1 MAGSHHSE
9 KLKREITKLL
19 QAGIP
24 VYILAKDYGIPE
36 TTVRNFPNQIAR
48 LDAQAANYQRAKQS
62 ALSGTPPTLAPLI
75 RPSAATG
82 FTRPAPNTILFDG
95 PIDIGV
101 LPDTQVKPDID
112 LEYLACY
119 GRFFAAKK
127 PHVIL
132 QGGDFADM
140 PSLSFHDQPGSKNYE
155 GKRYQRD
162 ILSVHQGMKTF
173 MQPIL
178 DEMARTDWK
187 PLLIL
192 TLGNHEHRIDRTIA
206 ATPKLDGTMGLP
218 DLEYERW
225 GWEVYPFLTPVII
238 NGMAFAH
245 YFTSGVMGRPI
256 TSAQAILTK
265 KHMSCFAF
273 HQQGRDVKHGYR
285 GDGKEITA
293 AIFGSAYEHDEEYL
307 NHQTNLHFRGCAM
320 VYGVEDGVVDSLVAC
335 NLKWIKAKYPA

>member
-1 MAGSHHSE
+1 VAFSPDVRKE
-9 KLKREITKLL
+9 AR
-19 QAGIP
+19 
-24 VYILAKDYGIPE
+24 DY
-36 TTVRNFPNQIAR
+36 
-48 LDAQAANYQRAKQS
+48 AKQGRTIQEIVDLLNKKYHGLMTFKHPTVGNWVRDIINARS
-62 ALSGTPPTLAPLI
+62 YEAKPPEYASTIQESLTVQSGHG
-75 RPSAATG
+75 S
-82 FTRPAPNTILFDG
+82 FTRPHPNHILFDG

-101 LPDTQVKPDID
+101 LPDTQVKPNVPLD
-112 LEYLACY
+112 YLACY
-119 GRFFAAKK
+119 GRFFASKK
-127 PHVIL
+127 PKVIL

-140 PSLSFHDQPGSKNYE
+140 PSLSFHDQAGSKNYE
-155 GKRYQRD
+155 GKRYKED
-162 ILSVHQGMKTF
+162 ILSVHNGMKIF

-187 PLLIL
+187 PLFIM

-206 ATPKLDGTMGLP
+206 ATPKLDGVMGLP

-225 GWEVYPFLTPVII
+225 GWEVYPFLVPVVI

-256 TSAQAILTK
+256 TTAQAILTK

-293 AIFGSAYEHDEEYL
+293 AILGSAYEHDEDYL

-320 VYGVEDGVVDSLVAC
+320 VYGLEDGVVDSLVTC
-335 NLKWIKAKYPA
+335 NLKWLKEKYS